1 MNERLRKPLKLKA
14 AALIIVGTVGVLLD
28 CRVAANR
35 PILNDG
41 STVMKI
47 EFKRSGGFSPITNAS
62 GTIEFTDSGAEVYAA
77 NGAYQR
83 NLTSDEAAKLRS
95 AADQTTSAA
104 SAAPGQNDALRDG
117 FQYDVT
123 VTTKDGKSHTL
134 KLNTGGASPALNALS
149 AGSAHLLQWVQNESQ
164 RILAHKTAAH

>member
-1 MNERLRKPLKLKA
+1 MPLKLTA
-14 AALIIVGTVGVLLD
+14 AALLIFGTVGLFVD

-62 GTIEFTDSGAEVYAA
+62 GTIEFTDSGAEVQAA

-83 NLTSDEAAKLRS
+83 NLTPDEAAKLRS
-95 AADQTTSAA
+95 AADQTTSPA
-104 SAAPGQNDALRDG
+104 SVPASQNDALRDG
-117 FQYDVT
+117 FQYDLT
-123 VTTKDGKSHTL
+123 VTTKDGKSQTL
-134 KLNTGGASPALNALS
+134 KLNTAGPSSGLEALS

-164 RILAHKTAAH
+164 RILAHKTAAR